1 MIAIYVSAQN
11 DCYFCQ
17 TVHGA
22 VAAQH
27 WDGNEQLVQQT
38 KLDFEGAPISEKL
51 KALLT
56 VAGKVQ
62 KRGKQVTTEGVA
74 REQGATDKEIHETV
88 LIAADLCVYNRYV
101 DGLATRAPDQPEIYR
116 ASGKRLAG
124 EGYVNSVDRPG
135 LAQKQ
140 NA

>member
-1 MIAIYVSAQN
+1 MLFSPRTAKPMNELAEVLLLGPTACLRRAGDDRNLRLSTKRLLPLP
-11 DCYFCQ
+11 DGSC
-17 TVHGA
+17 A

-62 KRGKQVTTEGVA
+62 KGGKQVTTEGVA
-74 REQGATDKEIHETV
+74 REQGRD
-88 LIAADLCVYNRYV
+88 RQ
-101 DGLATRAPDQPEIYR
+101 G
-116 ASGKRLAG
+116 
-124 EGYVNSVDRPG
+124 NS
-135 LAQKQ
+135 
-140 NA
+140 